1 MYSLSVTCTSIH
13 PFSCTYPIQAC
24 VGAGAYHSCH
34 WVRRQGA
41 PWTGC
46 QSVPS
51 ITHFQV
57 I

>member
-24 VGAGAYHSCH
+24 GGAGAYHSCH